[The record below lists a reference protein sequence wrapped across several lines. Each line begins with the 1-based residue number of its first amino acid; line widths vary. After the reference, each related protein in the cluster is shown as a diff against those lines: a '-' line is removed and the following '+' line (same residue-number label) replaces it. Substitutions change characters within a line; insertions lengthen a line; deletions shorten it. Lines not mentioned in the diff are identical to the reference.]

1 MFTGSAA
8 LNLDAKGRLTMPTR
22 YRASLIDTC
31 GGQLVLT
38 LHPFDD
44 CLALYPRAEF
54 MDTAK
59 KLSEQRDSNP
69 QVRQLKRRFLGQAAE
84 IEMDSNGRLL
94 VPPEL
99 RAAVSLKKRA
109 MLIGQMHRFEIWKE
123 ESWSDVDGT
132 LDPAALPESVQ
143 ELSF

>member
-84 IEMDSNGRLL
+84 IDQGQLPRCGVLCQSQAHGHARSQDALSWEPRCRR
-94 VPPEL
+94 PRQL
-99 RAAVSLKKRA
+99 RRRRPSLA
-109 MLIGQMHRFEIWKE
+109 NT
-123 ESWSDVDGT
+123 S
-132 LDPAALPESVQ
+132 
-143 ELSF
+143 